1 MDEFVIRGPVLGEGG
16 GGRKRPRDDDDDPR
30 KNDRKKR
37 LEEEAIKLRRAKQA
51 KIAEVRRRYGEL
63 LLAVNGTHDIAM
75 LLLAM
80 EYTRK
85 EIEDANL
92 RARD

>member
-1 MDEFVIRGPVLGEGG
+1 MEDLVIRGPALGEGG

-30 KNDRKKR
+30 KNERKQR
-37 LEEEAIKLRRAKQA
+37 LEEEAIKLRRAKKA

-63 LLAVNGTHDIAM
+63 LLAVNGNHDIAM
-75 LLLAM
+75 NLLEF